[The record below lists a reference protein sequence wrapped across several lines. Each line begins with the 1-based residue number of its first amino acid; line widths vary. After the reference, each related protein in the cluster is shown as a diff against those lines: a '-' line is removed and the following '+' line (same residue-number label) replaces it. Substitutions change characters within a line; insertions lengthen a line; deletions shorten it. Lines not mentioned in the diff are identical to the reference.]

1 MFTLFVVYLNLIQ
14 IYVSMLI
21 IIYNDYTDKCYNF
34 LSIEKYDWKN
44 YYNFTTFKKINFE
57 NVV

>member
-21 IIYNDYTDKCYNF
+21 IFYNDYTDKCYNVF
-34 LSIEKYDWKN
+34 SIEKYDWKN
-44 YYNFTTFKKINFE
+44 YYNFTTF
-57 NVV
+57 